1 MRLIFHFHVVWYSLI
16 VFKIRYY
23 IHIYDSLKNISKFN
37 YEITCKEKLNYKKR
51 HKLLLRRLKFN
62 LISVAFHY
70 ARTRRSW
77 APIGP
82 KDSFALQ
89 FADACKPRL
98 TFLAAGISMDDDGC
112 GRINCKLGERRA
124 NFQMLLSLNS
134 DWILPSGLFGN
145 FQLYF
150 FYLWLFAPQLNLSN
164 Y

>member
-1 MRLIFHFHVVWYSLI
+1 MISYSSPEKTMSKETFLEYFGLPGILGERLFAVFDGLFFRHFPQ
-16 VFKIRYY
+16 KIL

-112 GRINCKLGERRA
+112 GRINCKLGERRT

-134 DWILPSGLFGN
+134 D
-145 FQLYF
+145 
-150 FYLWLFAPQLNLSN
+150 
-164 Y
+164 